1 MNGWLGRYEL
11 GEAYRDMM
19 EIKISQVESGEKKI
33 KWEKIADLCDGATRH
48 FRAFGENILPSTALS
63 CPSLPPT

>member
-1 MNGWLGRYEL
+1 MVGRVCALFSYMNGWHCRYEL

-19 EIKISQVESGEKKI
+19 EIKIGQVESGEKKI

-48 FRAFGENILPSTALS
+48 FKAFGDKALN
-63 CPSLPPT
+63 